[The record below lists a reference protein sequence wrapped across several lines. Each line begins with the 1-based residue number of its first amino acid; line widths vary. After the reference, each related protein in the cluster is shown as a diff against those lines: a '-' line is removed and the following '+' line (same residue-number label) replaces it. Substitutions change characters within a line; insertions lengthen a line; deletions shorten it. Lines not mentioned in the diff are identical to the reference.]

1 MPEKEVFI
9 CAICKRNIKEIGC
22 HPIYS
27 KKHTDIIC
35 SNCCT
40 LGALISLEIIN
51 ENELSQ
57 IPIKIRNEIIN
68 LYKK

>member
-1 MPEKEVFI
+1 MSEKEVLI
-9 CAICKRNIKEIGC
+9 CAICKRDIRGIGC
-22 HPIYS
+22 YPIYS
-27 KKHTDIIC
+27 KKHTDVIC

-40 LGALISLEIIN
+40 IGALISLEIITPDEIN
-51 ENELSQ
+51 Q